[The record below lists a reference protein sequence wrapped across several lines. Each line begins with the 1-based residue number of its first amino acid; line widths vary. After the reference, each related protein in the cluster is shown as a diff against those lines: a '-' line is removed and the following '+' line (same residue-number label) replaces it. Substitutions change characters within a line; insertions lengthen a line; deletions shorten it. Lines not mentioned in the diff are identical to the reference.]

1 MECTGFERNIGECET
16 VEIPEES
23 GRELYKFIDIAGV
36 SCLRVKPPATSSS
49 TIASVPVN
57 TETHTVARHTESST
71 AISVTTTK
79 STSASVP
86 VVNPPRAAAQDQ
98 ENMGMLVG
106 LVFILVLFGIALAV
120 IFG

>member
-16 VEIPEES
+16 EEIPEES

-36 SCLRVKPPATSSS
+36 SCLRVKPLA
-49 TIASVPVN
+49 N
-57 TETHTVARHTESST
+57 TETHTV
-71 AISVTTTK
+71 
-79 STSASVP
+79 
-86 VVNPPRAAAQDQ
+86 QDQ
-98 ENMGMLVG
+98 DPGMLIG

>member
-16 VEIPEES
+16 EEIPEES

-57 TETHTVARHTESST
+57 TETHTVRRQSST

-86 VVNPPRAAAQDQ
+86 VVNPPRAAVQDQ
-98 ENMGMLVG
+98 DPGMLIG